1 MTVAKAAPIPSTPPP
16 PRMSPTMQAVFD
28 RVAREDAHLG
38 DAMALSWR
46 QAQANFHVTASRWYK
61 GNAKKSTIER
71 FAVPCP
77 EHEMQAIRVSQKQK
91 ARPGTIL
98 FLHGGGWV
106 FGSSES
112 HLGAAARLSEL
123 TGMAVVSVDY
133 RLAPAHPFPAGLND
147 ANWVWRWLKAGQK
160 HMNLSGPWLVAGDSA
175 GANLAL
181 ALTLDLRNAGE
192 PLPDAA
198 LLFYGVFS
206 PDHSTFS
213 HKTFGSGAFGLSS
226 DKMDW
231 FWGHYVAGAKKSR
244 QSPRAAPLLAD
255 LQGLP
260 PLYLNAAGLDP
271 LRDDAMAMTKR
282 LGQVGVPHQFDLVP
296 GVNHGFMQM
305 SRELPEAMAAYE
317 TVAAWVAKTLP
328 A

>member
-1 MTVAKAAPIPSTPPP
+1 MTDNPTPPA
-16 PRMSPTMQAVFD
+16 PRMSSTMQAVFD

-38 DAMALSWR
+38 DAMKLPWQ

-61 GNAKKSTIER
+61 GDSKRSKIER
-71 FAVPCP
+71 FVIPCP
-77 EHEMQAIRVSQKQK
+77 DHEMPALRVSQIKGGRQ
-91 ARPGTIL
+91 GTLL

-106 FGSSES
+106 FGSCES

-123 TGMAVVSVDY
+123 TGLTVVSVDY
-133 RLAPAHPFPAGLND
+133 RLAPAHPFPAALND
-147 ANWVWRWLKAGQK
+147 ANWVWRWLKAGQR
-160 HMNLSGPWLVAGDSA
+160 HMGLSGPWLVAGDSA

-206 PDHSTFS
+206 PDHSTAS
-213 HKTFGSGAFGLSS
+213 HQSLGSGAFGLSS
-226 DKMDW
+226 EKMDW
-231 FWGHYVAGAKKSR
+231 FWSHYIRGAKKNR
-244 QSPRAAPLLAD
+244 QVKRAAPLLAD
-255 LQGLP
+255 LKGLP
-260 PLYLNAAGLDP
+260 PMYLNAAGLDP
-271 LRDDAMAMTKR
+271 LRDDAIAMDKR
-282 LGQVGVPHQFDLVP
+282 LTQAKVPHQFDVVP

-317 TVAAWVAKTLP
+317 AAADWVRRTFPLQSL
-328 A
+328 

>member
-1 MTVAKAAPIPSTPPP
+1 MTKSAKASL

-38 DAMALSWR
+38 DAMKLPWA

-61 GNAKKSTIER
+61 GDPAKSRLER

-77 EHEMQAIRVSQKQK
+77 EHEMQAIRVSQKSGGRK
-91 ARPGTIL
+91 GTLL

-106 FGSSES
+106 FGSPDS

-123 TGMAVVSVDY
+123 TGLTVVSVDY

-160 HMNLSGPWLVAGDSA
+160 PMGLSGPWLVAGDSA

-181 ALTLDLRNAGE
+181 SLMLDLRDAGE
-192 PLPDAA
+192 ALPDAA
-198 LLFYGVFS
+198 LLFYGVYS
-206 PDHSTFS
+206 PDHSTVS
-213 HKTFGSGAFGLSS
+213 HRQLGSGAFGLSS
-226 DKMDW
+226 EKMDW
-231 FWGHYVAGAKKSR
+231 FWGHYMDAAR
-244 QSPRAAPLLAD
+244 HPREHPRAAPLLAD
-255 LQGLP
+255 LHGLP
-260 PLYLNAAGLDP
+260 PLYLNAAGLDC
-271 LRDDAMAMTKR
+271 LRDDSLAMVAR
-282 LGQVGVPHQFDLVP
+282 LQQAGVPHQFDLVP

-305 SRELPEAMAAYE
+305 SRELPEAMAAYQ
-317 TVAAWVAKTLP
+317 TAAAWVKKTLP